1 MRKDPICHCHKG
13 TECDCP
19 TNWARCRHC
28 KADITWVTTAND
40 KSMPIDGHIRA
51 DRYDATRQVSHFA
64 TCAARKRPAKP
75 AAQKPSTP
83 RPQVQVVQ
91 LNIFAE
97 TAIQELHALRAQQ
110 QGGLQ

>member
-1 MRKDPICHCHKG
+1 MPNTPICHCHKG
-13 TECDCP
+13 DGCDCP
-19 TNWARCRHC
+19 SNWARCRHC
-28 KADITWVTTAND
+28 KADITWTTTANE
-40 KSMPIDGHIRA
+40 KSMPVNGHIRA
-51 DRYDATRQVSHFA
+51 EHYDRTQQVSHFA

-75 AAQKPSTP
+75 VKSEQSTP
-83 RPQVQVVQ
+83 RPQVVQ